1 VSVEI
6 CGVVPLSVIELGIR
20 VHVGGS
26 MAAAGVIEQVKL
38 TVPEDPLMPTTL
50 SAVMLPLVAPGRM
63 EMDPGWKPL
72 GSPKEGATV
81 TATEVEPV
89 APL

>member
-1 VSVEI
+1 VEL
-6 CGVVPLSVIELGIR
+6 CAVVPLSVSELGVS

-26 MAAAGVIEQVKL
+26 LAAAGVIEQVKL
-38 TVPEDPLMPTTL
+38 SVPENPLLPTTL
-50 SAVMLPLVAPGRM
+50 IAVVLPLVAPGRM

-72 GSPKEGATV
+72 GGPKEGAAV